1 MGLFDFLKKK
11 EFEEIKQLKSQLE
24 RYKPITDIEA
34 EVESQKK
41 SLDQII
47 SSKNTDIK
55 NIETEFN
62 ALNSN
67 YQSALERSKCF

>member
-34 EVESQKK
+34 EVESQKRVWTK
-41 SLDQII
+41 
-47 SSKNTDIK
+47 
-55 NIETEFN
+55 
-62 ALNSN
+62 
-67 YQSALERSKCF
+67 